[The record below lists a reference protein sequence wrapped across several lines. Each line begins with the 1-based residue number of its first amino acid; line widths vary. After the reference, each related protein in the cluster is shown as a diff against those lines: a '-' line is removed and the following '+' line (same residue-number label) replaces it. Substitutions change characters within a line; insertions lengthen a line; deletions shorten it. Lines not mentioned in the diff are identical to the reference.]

1 MAYAGLLALDGDE
14 KPIPARVEFTS
25 AELIV
30 GVAAGPLGS
39 WPLSSCRIESD
50 GKRFLIDVDGDLVWF
65 EPEQPYDFARE
76 ALVYGRSPRLASA
89 VKTARMAANSAS
101 DEDQPT
107 SKADESAENASLLE
121 WFRNLTDSRKNLV
134 LAGVAVLIA
143 VVAITLFS
151 GGGRPPASLVTFITS
166 TTSPRPAV
174 FELNLE
180 QVSMRWNET
189 AADLRLEVFIAGV
202 PTGRRMQ
209 VDLGSGI
216 VLYATSDPA
225 SNRVRTLMIG
235 AGPGEGEQ
243 AEAVLAA
250 WGTLIAMVNPELDPG
265 ERRLVLDRLGVDVD
279 RPLQLGLEMETEEGG
294 HRYWLRSGVLNAR
307 VLFGVE
313 LAR

>member
-14 KPIPARVEFTS
+14 KPIAARVEFTS
-25 AELIV
+25 GELIV
-30 GVAAGPLGS
+30 GVATGPLGS

-50 GKRFLIDVDGDLVWF
+50 GKRFLINVDGDVVWF
-65 EPEQPYDFARE
+65 EPEQPHDFARE
-76 ALVYGRSPRLASA
+76 ALVYGRSPGLASA
-89 VKTARMAANSAS
+89 VKTARMAASMPTVV
-101 DEDQPT
+101 DEPM
-107 SKADESAENASLLE
+107 ADTEESSENAFLLE
-121 WFRNLTDSRKNLV
+121 WFRTLSDGRKNLV
-134 LAGVAVLIA
+134 LVGVALLVGVAA
-143 VVAITLFS
+143 VALFS
-151 GGGRPPASLVTFITS
+151 GGSPPSASLVTFITS
-166 TTSPRPAV
+166 TTEPPPAV

-189 AADLRLEVFIAGV
+189 AADLRLEVFISGV

-216 VLYATSDPA
+216 ILYATSDPA

-235 AGPGEGEQ
+235 AGPGEGQQ

-250 WGTLIAMVNPELDPG
+250 WGTLIAMVNPELDPE

-279 RPLQLGLEMETEEGG
+279 RPLQLGLNMETVEGG

-313 LAR
+313 LAQ

>member
-1 MAYAGLLALDGDE
+1 MAHAGLLALAGDE

-50 GKRFLIDVDGDLVWF
+50 GKRFLINVDGDLVWF
-65 EPEQPYDFARE
+65 EPERPYDFARE
-76 ALVYGRSPRLASA
+76 ALVYGRSPGLASA
-89 VKTARMAANSAS
+89 VKTARMASNLPPGEDEPMS
-101 DEDQPT
+101 DAEEPP
-107 SKADESAENASLLE
+107 ENASVLE
-121 WFRNLTDSRKNLV
+121 WFRTLSDGRKNLV
-134 LAGVAVLIA
+134 LAGVVLLLGVLAV
-143 VVAITLFS
+143 TLFS
-151 GGGRPPASLVTFITS
+151 GGTRSSASLVTFITS
-166 TTSPRPAV
+166 TTAPPPAV
-174 FELNLE
+174 YELNLE

-189 AADLRLEVFIAGV
+189 AADLRLEAFISGV

-216 VLYATSDPA
+216 TLYATSDPA

-250 WGTLIAMVNPELDPG
+250 WGTLIAMVNPELDPE

-279 RPLQLGLEMETEEGG
+279 RPLQLGLKMETIEGG

-313 LAR
+313 LAQ

>member
-50 GKRFLIDVDGDLVWF
+50 GKRFLINVDGDLVWF
-65 EPEQPYDFARE
+65 EPDQPHDFARE
-76 ALVYGRSPRLASA
+76 ALVYGRSPGLASA
-89 VKTARMAANSAS
+89 VKTARMAAHMPSVV
-101 DEDQPT
+101 DEPMT
-107 SKADESAENASLLE
+107 TTDESSENASLLE
-121 WFRNLTDSRKNLV
+121 WFRTLSDGRKNLF
-134 LAGVAVLIA
+134 LAGVALLVA
-143 VVAITLFS
+143 VVAVTLFS
-151 GGGRPPASLVTFITS
+151 GGSRPPASLVTFITS
-166 TTSPRPAV
+166 TTAPPPAV

-189 AADLRLEVFIAGV
+189 AADLRLEVFISGV

-216 VLYATSDPA
+216 ILYATSDPA

-243 AEAVLAA
+243 AESVLAA
-250 WGTLIAMVNPELDPG
+250 WGTLIAMVNPELDPEG
-265 ERRLVLDRLGVDVD
+265 RRLVLDRLGVDVD
-279 RPLQLGLEMETEEGG
+279 RPLQLGLDMETEEGG
-294 HRYWLRSGVLNAR
+294 HRYWLRSGVLNSR

-313 LAR
+313 LAM

>member
-1 MAYAGLLALDGDE
+1 MAHAGLLALDGDE

-50 GKRFLIDVDGDLVWF
+50 GKRFLINVDGDLVWF

-76 ALVYGRSPRLASA
+76 ALVYGRSPGLASA
-89 VKTARMAANSAS
+89 VKTARMAANVPSAV
-101 DEDQPT
+101 EPI
-107 SKADESAENASLLE
+107 ADTEAASENASLLE
-121 WFRNLTDSRKNLV
+121 WFRSLSDGHKNLV
-134 LAGVAVLIA
+134 LAGVALLVA
-143 VVAITLFS
+143 VVAVTLFS
-151 GGGRPPASLVTFITS
+151 GGSRSPASLVTFINS
-166 TTSPRPAV
+166 TTAPPPAV

-180 QVSMRWNET
+180 QVSIRWNET
-189 AADLRLEVFIAGV
+189 AADLRLEVFISGV

-216 VLYATSDPA
+216 ILYATSDPA

-250 WGTLIAMVNPELDPG
+250 WGTMIAMVNPELDPE

-279 RPLQLGLEMETEEGG
+279 RPLQLGLDMETEEGG

-313 LAR
+313 LAQ

>member
-1 MAYAGLLALDGDE
+1 MAHAGLLALDGDE

-50 GKRFLIDVDGDLVWF
+50 GKRFLINVDGDLVWF
-65 EPEQPYDFARE
+65 EPEQPYDFARD
-76 ALVYGRSPRLASA
+76 ALVYGRSPGLASA
-89 VKTARMAANSAS
+89 VKTARMAASLPSAEVEPMS
-101 DEDQPT
+101 DAAQRP
-107 SKADESAENASLLE
+107 ENASLLE
-121 WFRNLTDSRKNLV
+121 WFRTLSDGRKNLV
-134 LAGVAVLIA
+134 LSGVVLLVA
-143 VVAITLFS
+143 VVAVTMFSS
-151 GGGRPPASLVTFITS
+151 GGRTPASLVTFITS
-166 TTSPRPAV
+166 TTAPPPAV
-174 FELNLE
+174 DELTLE

-189 AADLRLEVFIAGV
+189 AAELRLEVFISDV

-209 VDLGSGI
+209 ADLGSGI
-216 VLYATSDPA
+216 VLYATSDPS

-235 AGPGEGEQ
+235 AGPGEGDQ

-250 WGTLIAMVNPELDPG
+250 WGTLIAMVNPGLDPE

-279 RPLQLGLEMETEEGG
+279 RPLQLGLSMETTEGG
-294 HRYWLRSGVLNAR
+294 HRYWLRSGVLGAR

-313 LAR
+313 LAQ